1 MGARVCEVENCV
13 RAVYAR
19 GLCGRHYKQVRRHG
33 QAQLEQ
39 GPRPCPVEGC
49 GRQAVTRSLC
59 HGHYLR
65 WSRHGEVRA
74 DVPLT
79 RPVADECGVA
89 GCDRGAHSAGL
100 CRSHARRA
108 QRHGD
113 PLLGGPLR
121 TVTGQ
126 GSLNNGYWWVGVLVQ
141 DRHLVP
147 PGRRADFE
155 HRLVMARLLG
165 RPLTADET
173 VHHRNGDRLDN
184 RPENLE
190 LWSTAQPKGQRVEDK
205 LEWALSFLERYAP
218 EALSQESGTAG
229 PAVSALDVRE
239 PAARVGQQALEP
251 DVVAPKGFEPSLPP

>member
-1 MGARVCEVENCV
+1 MGGRVCEVDDCERV
-13 RAVYAR
+13 VYAR
-19 GLCGRHYKQVRRHG
+19 GLCGRHHKQVQRHG
-33 QAQLEQ
+33 AVRPDQ
-39 GPRPCPVEGC
+39 GPRPCAVEGC
-49 GRQAVTRSLC
+49 GRQAVTRGWC

-65 WSRHGEVRA
+65 WSRRGDVGA

-79 RPVADECGVA
+79 RPTVDSCGVE
-89 GCDRGAHSAGL
+89 GCDRGVHSAGM
-100 CRSHARRA
+100 CRSHSRRA

-113 PLLGGPLR
+113 PLAGGPLR

-126 GSLNNGYWWVGVLVQ
+126 GSISHGYWWVSVRDE

-147 PGRRADFE
+147 DGRRADFE

-205 LEWALSFLERYAP
+205 LAWARAFVERYA
-218 EALSQESGTAG
+218 AQETAG
-229 PAVSALDVRE
+229 EACDARE
-239 PAARVGQQALEP
+239 PAAPGGQQALEP